1 MTTSGDPRPIELR
14 DSSLGRMLA
23 WPYRWNVIDEVAK
36 LPLEDI
42 PADDFTARFLAIAAR
57 GVPDEALAT
66 HQAYDAGTRIDATRL
81 AALSED
87 ALDALA
93 GAYLAKEAGS
103 MVSQPPHG
111 DGATDALPA
120 ERQSERLLRLVK
132 ASIDELNNSALAF
145 EEHLNRLTIPDS
157 LKQSFART
165 SRLAHNL
172 DHSLAQMH
180 IPAVSAGST
189 ERPELELP
197 PSPIVEINNQL
208 AKLLDISRQQ
218 AELSAALTQ
227 TSQAALGQAV
237 SSGEHVKWATW
248 LAFAAILVAIILGG
262 VSTWDNHQLASRTE
276 GHLDALTETVKPFV
290 DLQRQSIT
298 ALDALQG
305 TIVSAVKT
313 AEAMSQAP
321 DSDRP
326 SRQDEVQALGD
337 LTRQIENLIQAQ
349 TAAKSVLAVK
359 KIPAKKKR

>member
-1 MTTSGDPRPIELR
+1 M
-14 DSSLGRMLA
+14 
-23 WPYRWNVIDEVAK
+23 
-36 LPLEDI
+36 
-42 PADDFTARFLAIAAR
+42 
-57 GVPDEALAT
+57 PDEALAT
-66 HQAYDAGTRIDATRL
+66 HQAYDAGTRIDATRF

-93 GAYLAKEAGS
+93 GAYLAEEAGS

-111 DGATDALPA
+111 DRATDALPA

-172 DHSLAQMH
+172 DHSLAQTR

-197 PSPIVEINNQL
+197 PSPITEVNNQL

-262 VSTWDNHQLASRTE
+262 VSTWDNHRLASRTE

-290 DLQRQSIT
+290 DLQRQSIDALTEPVKPFVDLQRQSIT
-298 ALDALQG
+298 ALDAVQG

-313 AEAMSQAP
+313 AEATSQAP
-321 DSDRP
+321 APDRP
-326 SRQDEVQALGD
+326 SRQDEIQALGD
-337 LTRQIENLIQAQ
+337 LTHQIENLIQAQ
-349 TAAKSVLAVK
+349 TAAKSVLAGK
-359 KIPAKKKR
+359 KNPTKKKR

>member
-1 MTTSGDPRPIELR
+1 MTTPGDPRPIELR

-42 PADDFTARFLAIAAR
+42 PADDFTVRFLAIAAR
-57 GVPDEALAT
+57 GVPDEALVT
-66 HQAYDAGTRIDATRL
+66 HQAYDAGTRIDATRF

-93 GAYLAKEAGS
+93 GAYLAEEAGS
-103 MVSQPPHG
+103 MVSHPPHG

-172 DHSLAQMH
+172 DHSLAQMR

-262 VSTWDNHQLASRTE
+262 VSTWGNHQLASRTE
-276 GHLDALTETVKPFV
+276 AFV
-290 DLQRQSIT
+290 DLQRQSIA

-326 SRQDEVQALGD
+326 SRQDEIQALGD

-349 TAAKSVLAVK
+349 TAAKSVLA
-359 KIPAKKKR
+359 AKKNPTKKR